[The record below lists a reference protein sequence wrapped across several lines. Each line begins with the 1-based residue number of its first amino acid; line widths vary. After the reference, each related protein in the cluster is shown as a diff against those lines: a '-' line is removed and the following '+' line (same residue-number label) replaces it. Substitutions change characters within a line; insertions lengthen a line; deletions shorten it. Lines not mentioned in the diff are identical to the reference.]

1 MQINFNPKRLKKA
14 NKYVDLLTPKKIE
27 KTEKIKS
34 KKKIFLLQKI
44 VKFLFK

>member
-27 KTEKIKS
+27 KIKS